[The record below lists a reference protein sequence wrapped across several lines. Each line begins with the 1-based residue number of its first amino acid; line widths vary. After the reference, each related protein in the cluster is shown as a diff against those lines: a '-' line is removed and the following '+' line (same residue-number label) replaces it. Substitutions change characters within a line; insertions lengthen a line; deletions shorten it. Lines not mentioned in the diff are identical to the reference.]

1 VSRTPTTPTHS
12 NIPNNGN
19 GAYPPS
25 PLSPSST
32 TVFNLNGA
40 QKTKTR
46 PEMLITN
53 TTSTSP
59 HHSQIEVNRLK
70 VLMSQQ
76 EEEAEKLRVSVE
88 NLTQVNRVLAR
99 QMEESRATVAEK
111 NEVIETL
118 REKFRE

>member
-1 VSRTPTTPTHS
+1 
-12 NIPNNGN
+12 
-19 GAYPPS
+19 
-25 PLSPSST
+25 
-32 TVFNLNGA
+32 
-40 QKTKTR
+40 
-46 PEMLITN
+46 MLITN